1 MKVTIMDWPAF
12 KPAVKLPETFETP
25 PTRRR

>member
-1 MKVTIMDWPAF
+1 MKVIAIERVAFIPAT
-12 KPAVKLPETFETP
+12 KLPETFETP